1 MNRPTQLVLVI
12 AAAVGV
18 FAGFFAV
25 RKAFEYFRAPT
36 ELRDWRSHTVA
47 GLVFDAPGEFKIR
60 TVDFGAAEEF
70 IESSE
75 MRENKVTGFEI
86 DLVRTVYKSGIDLNF
101 DGAVMGAVNGLKQLD
116 GVTNVEHTAT
126 EQTISGK
133 PARRLSVTASRW
145 RKTLHLEAVLIS
157 DGQTYYQV
165 QAIFDST
172 NPRGQE
178 NAEHLLKSVRLAP

>member
-1 MNRPTQLVLVI
+1 MNRPTQLILI
-12 AAAVGV
+12 IGAAAGAL
-18 FAGFFAV
+18 AGYFAV
-25 RKAFEYFRAPT
+25 EKAFEYFRAP
-36 ELRDWRSHTVA
+36 EERRDWRSQQVA
-47 GLVFDAPGEFKIR
+47 GLAFDAPGDFKVR
-60 TVDFGAAEEF
+60 TVDFGAAMEF

-75 MRENKVTGFEI
+75 MQENKSTGFEI
-86 DLVRTVYKSGIDLNF
+86 DLVRTVYKNGIDLNF
-101 DGAVMGAVNGLKQLD
+101 DGAVLGAVNGLKQLD
-116 GVTNVEHTAT
+116 GVTDVKHTAT

-133 PARRLSVTASRW
+133 PARRLSVTAARW

-172 NPRGQE
+172 NPRGRE